1 MRTKRRGKKLGKNN
15 KIACIHITRNDVRI
29 VEGRV
34 SSGVILISH
43 SAIVQ
48 KADRFFS
55 GDRLTN
61 MSDLVSAIVNT
72 MTMNSITAKELYIVY
87 DNNLQVDFFLDEK
100 LIAKKEYKS
109 FSFGKKKDANAGDAA
124 SAKNVGVIEH
134 KKEWGKFITETEKG
148 QLYTTTKIERDLV
161 DFLISEF
168 QEHGYKVCS
177 LEAPET
183 ALLYLRKMI
192 PFTYDALNKLVLYA
206 NDETTGYFYQFTK
219 DAPSGGQKQVHFDAS
234 ESNEFVGKVCGVIK
248 DEIRKSALH
257 NPHIMLVGDAF
268 ANPDTYI
275 ECCRA
280 LQEEGLT
287 CVDLYARW
295 KNMNLPINCIRVIVP
310 DEDIEIE
317 RDGRFGICMALFARV
332 FEGKPENLIEGF
344 HLMGLNKKTK
354 IGLLEV
360 GLTVASL
367 FLVFS
372 VITTGISVY
381 ENIVAKSEYER
392 ASNATESRLAL
403 AQQQRDAAKA
413 RVDSLSTIDRRYNE
427 IFKFVYAQVDE
438 DLNIASI
445 DTMDMIPSTETT
457 GSAYGG
463 ETTDSSQAVSD
474 PSQVTQPTDGEQA
487 PDVVDVTGETS
498 ATSYTMQT
506 IVIRGYSRTTD
517 GPVELYKA
525 LVNADIGEVK
535 VVGVEQVPLPSKE
548 TLFAFELTVGAS
560 EGGGV

>member
-1 MRTKRRGKKLGKNN
+1 MGKNN

-29 VEGRV
+29 VEGRI

-100 LIAKKEYKS
+100 LIAKKENKS
-109 FSFGKKKDANAGDAA
+109 FSFGKKKDANPGGAA

-248 DEIRKSALH
+248 DEIQKSALH

-354 IGLLEV
+354 IGLVEV
-360 GLTVASL
+360 GLTVVSL

-445 DTMDMIPSTETT
+445 DTMDMIPLTETT

-498 ATSYTMQT
+498 VTSYTMQA

>member
-1 MRTKRRGKKLGKNN
+1 MGKNN

>member
-55 GDRLTN
+55 GDRLAN

-100 LIAKKEYKS
+100 LIAKKENKS
-109 FSFGKKKDANAGDAA
+109 FSFGKKKDANTGDAA

-168 QEHGYKVCS
+168 QEHSYKVCS

-287 CVDLYARW
+287 CIDLYARW
-295 KNMNLPINCIRVIVP
+295 KNTNLPINCIRVIVP

-344 HLMGLNKKTK
+344 HLMGLNKRTK
-354 IGLLEV
+354 IGLVEV

-463 ETTDSSQAVSD
+463 ETADSSQAVSD
-474 PSQVTQPTDGEQA
+474 PSQVTQPADGEQA
-487 PDVVDVTGETS
+487 SDVVDVTGATS

>member
-1 MRTKRRGKKLGKNN
+1 
-15 KIACIHITRNDVRI
+15 
-29 VEGRV
+29 
-34 SSGVILISH
+34 
-43 SAIVQ
+43 
-48 KADRFFS
+48 
-55 GDRLTN
+55 
-61 MSDLVSAIVNT
+61 
-72 MTMNSITAKELYIVY
+72 
-87 DNNLQVDFFLDEK
+87 
-100 LIAKKEYKS
+100 
-109 FSFGKKKDANAGDAA
+109 
-124 SAKNVGVIEH
+124 
-134 KKEWGKFITETEKG
+134 
-148 QLYTTTKIERDLV
+148 
-161 DFLISEF
+161 
-168 QEHGYKVCS
+168 
-177 LEAPET
+177 
-183 ALLYLRKMI
+183 MI

-287 CVDLYARW
+287 CIDLYARW
-295 KNMNLPINCIRVIVP
+295 KNTNLPINCIRVIVP

-354 IGLLEV
+354 IGLVEV

-487 PDVVDVTGETS
+487 SDVVDVTGETS

>member
-100 LIAKKEYKS
+100 LIAKKENKS

-248 DEIRKSALH
+248 DEIQKSALH

-354 IGLLEV
+354 IGLVEV
-360 GLTVASL
+360 GLTVVSL

-445 DTMDMIPSTETT
+445 DTMDMIPLTETT

-498 ATSYTMQT
+498 VTSYTMQT

>member
-100 LIAKKEYKS
+100 LIAKKENKS
-109 FSFGKKKDANAGDAA
+109 FSFGKKKDSNDGDAA

-287 CVDLYARW
+287 CIDLYARW

-354 IGLLEV
+354 IGLVEV

-457 GSAYGG
+457 GSAYGS

-474 PSQVTQPTDGEQA
+474 PSQVTQQTDGEQA
-487 PDVVDVTGETS
+487 PDVVDVTGETL

>member
-1 MRTKRRGKKLGKNN
+1 MGKNN

-29 VEGRV
+29 VEGRI

-100 LIAKKEYKS
+100 LIAKKENKS
-109 FSFGKKKDANAGDAA
+109 FSFGKKKDANPGGAA

-287 CVDLYARW
+287 CIDLYARW

-354 IGLLEV
+354 IGLVEV
-360 GLTVASL
+360 GLTVVSL

-445 DTMDMIPSTETT
+445 DTMDMIPLTETT

-498 ATSYTMQT
+498 VTSYTMQT

>member
-48 KADRFFS
+48 KAGRFFS
-55 GDRLTN
+55 GDRLAN
-61 MSDLVSAIVNT
+61 MSDLVSAIVT
-72 MTMNSITAKELYIVY
+72 SMTMNSITAKELYIVY

-100 LIAKKEYKS
+100 LIAKKENKS
-109 FSFGKKKDANAGDAA
+109 FSFGKKKDSNDGDAA

-219 DAPSGGQKQVHFDAS
+219 DAPSGGQKQVHFDTS

-287 CVDLYARW
+287 CIDLYARW

-354 IGLLEV
+354 IGLVEV

-457 GSAYGG
+457 GSAYGS

-474 PSQVTQPTDGEQA
+474 PSQVTQQTDGEQA

-548 TLFAFELTVGAS
+548 TLFAFELTVGVS

>member
-48 KADRFFS
+48 KAGRFFS
-55 GDRLTN
+55 GDRLAN
-61 MSDLVSAIVNT
+61 MSDLVSAIVT
-72 MTMNSITAKELYIVY
+72 SMTMNSITAKELYIVY

-100 LIAKKEYKS
+100 LIAKKENKS
-109 FSFGKKKDANAGDAA
+109 FSFGKKKDSNDGDAA

-287 CVDLYARW
+287 CMDLYARW
-295 KNMNLPINCIRVIVP
+295 KNTNLPINCIRVIVP

-354 IGLLEV
+354 IGLVEV

-487 PDVVDVTGETS
+487 SDVVDVTGETS

>member
-1 MRTKRRGKKLGKNN
+1 MGKNN

-100 LIAKKEYKS
+100 LIAKKENKS
-109 FSFGKKKDANAGDAA
+109 FSFGKKKDSNDGDAA

-287 CVDLYARW
+287 CIDLYARW

-354 IGLLEV
+354 IGLVEV

-457 GSAYGG
+457 GSAYGS

-474 PSQVTQPTDGEQA
+474 PSQVTQQTDGEQA
-487 PDVVDVTGETS
+487 PDVVDVTGETL

>member
-1 MRTKRRGKKLGKNN
+1 MGKNN

-29 VEGRV
+29 VEGRI

-100 LIAKKEYKS
+100 LIAKKENKS
-109 FSFGKKKDANAGDAA
+109 FSFGKKKDANPGDAA

-248 DEIRKSALH
+248 DEIQKSALH

-354 IGLLEV
+354 IGLVEV
-360 GLTVASL
+360 GLTVVSL

-413 RVDSLSTIDRRYNE
+413 RVDSLSTIDCRYNE

-445 DTMDMIPSTETT
+445 DTMDMIPLTETT

-498 ATSYTMQT
+498 VTSYTMQT

>member
-1 MRTKRRGKKLGKNN
+1 MGKNN

-48 KADRFFS
+48 KAGRFFS
-55 GDRLTN
+55 GDRLAN
-61 MSDLVSAIVNT
+61 MSDLVSVIVT
-72 MTMNSITAKELYIVY
+72 SMTMNSITAKELYIVY

-100 LIAKKEYKS
+100 LIAKKENKS
-109 FSFGKKKDANAGDAA
+109 FSFGKKKDSNDGDAA

-219 DAPSGGQKQVHFDAS
+219 DAPSSGQKQVHFDVS

-287 CVDLYARW
+287 CIDLYARW

-354 IGLLEV
+354 IGLVEV

-457 GSAYGG
+457 GSAYGS

-474 PSQVTQPTDGEQA
+474 PSQVTQQTDGEQA

>member
-29 VEGRV
+29 VEGRI

-100 LIAKKEYKS
+100 LIAKKENKS
-109 FSFGKKKDANAGDAA
+109 FSFGKKKDANPGDAA

-248 DEIRKSALH
+248 DEIQKNALH

-354 IGLLEV
+354 IGLVEV
-360 GLTVASL
+360 GLTVVSL

-445 DTMDMIPSTETT
+445 DTMDMIPLTETT

-498 ATSYTMQT
+498 VTSYTMQT

>member
-1 MRTKRRGKKLGKNN
+1 MGKNN

-48 KADRFFS
+48 KAGRFFS
-55 GDRLTN
+55 GDRLAN
-61 MSDLVSAIVNT
+61 MSDLVSAIVT
-72 MTMNSITAKELYIVY
+72 SMTMNSITAKELYIVY

-100 LIAKKEYKS
+100 LIAKKENKS
-109 FSFGKKKDANAGDAA
+109 FSFGKKKDSNDGDAA

-287 CVDLYARW
+287 CIDLYARW

-354 IGLLEV
+354 IGLVEV

-445 DTMDMIPSTETT
+445 DTMDMIPSTETM
-457 GSAYGG
+457 GSAYGS

-474 PSQVTQPTDGEQA
+474 PSQVTQQTDGEQA

>member
-1 MRTKRRGKKLGKNN
+1 MGKNN

-55 GDRLTN
+55 GDRLAN

-100 LIAKKEYKS
+100 LIAKKENKS
-109 FSFGKKKDANAGDAA
+109 FSFGKKKDANTGDAA

-168 QEHGYKVCS
+168 QEHSYKVCS

-287 CVDLYARW
+287 CIDLYARW
-295 KNMNLPINCIRVIVP
+295 KNTNLPINCIRVIVP

-344 HLMGLNKKTK
+344 HLMGLNKRTK
-354 IGLLEV
+354 IGLVEV

-474 PSQVTQPTDGEQA
+474 PSQVTQPADGEQA
-487 PDVVDVTGETS
+487 SDVVDVTGETS

>member
-1 MRTKRRGKKLGKNN
+1 MGKNN

-29 VEGRV
+29 VEGRI

-100 LIAKKEYKS
+100 LIAKKENKS
-109 FSFGKKKDANAGDAA
+109 FSFGKKKDANPGDAA

-248 DEIRKSALH
+248 DEIQKNALH

-354 IGLLEV
+354 IGLVEV
-360 GLTVASL
+360 GLTVVSL

-445 DTMDMIPSTETT
+445 DTMDMIPLTETT

-498 ATSYTMQT
+498 VTSYTMQT

>member
-1 MRTKRRGKKLGKNN
+1 MGKNN

-29 VEGRV
+29 VEGRI

-100 LIAKKEYKS
+100 LIAKKENKS
-109 FSFGKKKDANAGDAA
+109 FSFGKKKDANPGDAA

-248 DEIRKSALH
+248 DEIQKSALH

-354 IGLLEV
+354 IGLVEV
-360 GLTVASL
+360 GLTVVSL

-445 DTMDMIPSTETT
+445 DTMDMIPLTETR

-498 ATSYTMQT
+498 VTSYTMQT

-548 TLFAFELTVGAS
+548 TLFPFELTVGAS

>member
-1 MRTKRRGKKLGKNN
+1 MGKNN

-29 VEGRV
+29 VEGRI

-100 LIAKKEYKS
+100 LIAKKENKS
-109 FSFGKKKDANAGDAA
+109 FSFGKKKDANPGDAA

-248 DEIRKSALH
+248 DEIQKSALH

-354 IGLLEV
+354 IGLVEV
-360 GLTVASL
+360 GLTVVSL

-445 DTMDMIPSTETT
+445 DTMDMIPLTETT

-463 ETTDSSQAVSD
+463 QTTDSSQAVSD

-498 ATSYTMQT
+498 VTSYTMQT

>member
-1 MRTKRRGKKLGKNN
+1 MGKSN

-48 KADRFFS
+48 KAGRFFS
-55 GDRLTN
+55 GDRLAN
-61 MSDLVSAIVNT
+61 MSDLVSAIVT
-72 MTMNSITAKELYIVY
+72 SMTMNSITAKELYIVY

-100 LIAKKEYKS
+100 LIAKKENKS
-109 FSFGKKKDANAGDAA
+109 FSFGKKKDSNDGDAA

-287 CVDLYARW
+287 CIDLYARW
-295 KNMNLPINCIRVIVP
+295 KNTNLPINCIRVIVP

-317 RDGRFGICMALFARV
+317 REGRFGICMALFARV

-354 IGLLEV
+354 IGLVEV

-487 PDVVDVTGETS
+487 SDVVDVTGETS

>member
-1 MRTKRRGKKLGKNN
+1 MGKNN

-29 VEGRV
+29 VEGRI
-34 SSGVILISH
+34 SSGVILVSH

-100 LIAKKEYKS
+100 LIAKKENKS
-109 FSFGKKKDANAGDAA
+109 FSFGKKKDANPGDAA

-248 DEIRKSALH
+248 DEIQKSALH

-354 IGLLEV
+354 IGLVEV
-360 GLTVASL
+360 GLTVVSL

-445 DTMDMIPSTETT
+445 DTMDMIPLTETT

-498 ATSYTMQT
+498 VTSYTMQT

>member
-1 MRTKRRGKKLGKNN
+1 MGKNN

-48 KADRFFS
+48 KAGRFFS
-55 GDRLTN
+55 GDRLAN
-61 MSDLVSAIVNT
+61 MSDLVSAIVT
-72 MTMNSITAKELYIVY
+72 SMTMNSITAKELYIVY

-100 LIAKKEYKS
+100 LIAKKENKS
-109 FSFGKKKDANAGDAA
+109 FSFGKKKDSNDGDAA

-287 CVDLYARW
+287 CIDLYARW

-354 IGLLEV
+354 IGLVEV

-457 GSAYGG
+457 GSAYGS

-474 PSQVTQPTDGEQA
+474 PSQVTQQTDGEQA
-487 PDVVDVTGETS
+487 PDVVDVTGETL
-498 ATSYTMQT
+498 ATPYTMQT

>member
-1 MRTKRRGKKLGKNN
+1 MGKNN

-392 ASNATESRLAL
+392 ASNATGSRLAL